1 LRPCAY
7 EEQDE
12 NVLDSRSRTGATLGF
27 AVALVG
33 ACYDGVADDPAS
45 GEAGEGATEGA
56 LDSASE
62 GASDGAEPADC
73 DTPQPGPAPIRRL
86 TRRELDNTLT
96 DLLGPDA
103 ALAAA
108 MLPTDVQARIFDTD
122 IASHGIT
129 EELAYAYMRLAEDVA
144 VAATTDVPALVGCD
158 VAQGEAC
165 AREFVTSLCSR
176 AWRRPC
182 SADEVDG
189 LVALWAAG
197 DDFADGVQRVI
208 EVVLQ
213 SADFLYRPELGD
225 IVAAVDGAV
234 PLDSYEIATRLS
246 YLLWG
251 TMPDDELL
259 AAAEAD
265 ALRDPGGIATQVDR
279 MLDDP
284 RAAEQVVWF
293 HEQWL
298 GLTAIESTVKDP
310 ALFPEFATA
319 RVAMRAESARFV
331 EAVVLGGGDLGD
343 LLMSPSTY
351 VNDELAAFYGL
362 AVPGSGGEFVEVQ
375 LPPDRHAG
383 VLTKGAFLAI
393 GGNQAS
399 SSPVRR
405 GVTVLRQVLCGEPAP
420 PPPDVMG
427 SVPPPTPD
435 TTTRERFEVHVS
447 DPACSACHTL
457 FDPIGFAFEHFDA
470 AGRWRDLDNGFAV
483 DASGDLIGTDVDGA
497 FDGAAALAAKL
508 ADSEQ
513 VRGCYVDHLFA
524 FANGRLVDHDAD
536 ACTTSAL
543 RSEFAAADYG
553 LADLVVALTQSDA
566 FRYRRSE
573 P

>member
-1 LRPCAY
+1 M
-7 EEQDE
+7 
-12 NVLDSRSRTGATLGF
+12 LDPRTCTRASIGF

-33 ACYDGVADDPAS
+33 ACYDGVADDPAA
-45 GEAGEGATEGA
+45 GDAGEGASEGV
-56 LDSASE
+56 DDGASE
-62 GASDGAEPADC
+62 GASDGSAPADC
-73 DTPQPGPAPIRRL
+73 ETKQPGPAPIRRL

-144 VAATTDVPALVGCD
+144 IAATTDVPTLVGCD

-165 AREFVTSLCSR
+165 AREFTTSLCSR

-182 SADEVDG
+182 STDEVDG
-189 LVALWAAG
+189 LVALWASG
-197 DDFADGVQRVI
+197 DDFDDGVQRVI

-213 SADFLYRPELGD
+213 SADFLYRPEIGD
-225 IVAAVDGAV
+225 VTAETDGVV

-251 TMPDDELL
+251 TMPDDQLF
-259 AAAEAD
+259 AAAEAN
-265 ALRDPGGIATQVDR
+265 ALRDAAGIATQVDR
-279 MLDDP
+279 MLADP
-284 RAAEQVVWF
+284 KAAAQVVWF

-310 ALFPEFATA
+310 VLFPEFATA
-319 RVAMRAESARFV
+319 RIAMRQESARFV

-343 LLMSPSTY
+343 LLTSPSTY
-351 VNDELAAFYGL
+351 VNDELANFYGIP
-362 AVPGSGGEFVEVQ
+362 APGSAEFVEVQ
-375 LPPDRHAG
+375 LPADRHAG
-383 VLTKGAFLAI
+383 LLTKGAFLSM

-427 SVPPPTPD
+427 SVPAPTPD
-435 TTTRERFEVHVS
+435 TTTRERFEAHVS
-447 DPACSACHTL
+447 DPTCSACHTL

-470 AGRWRDLDNGFAV
+470 AGRWRDLDNGFEV
-483 DASGDLIGTDVDGA
+483 DASGELIGTDVNGA

-508 ADSEQ
+508 AESDQ

-524 FANGRLVDHDAD
+524 FANGRLVDDDAD
-536 ACTTSAL
+536 ACTTASL